1 MKYIIFGL
9 GISGVGAKE
18 LLEKQKQEAIIVDD
32 KNGISSK
39 DAINITNKDDVVIK
53 SPGISWNNDYL
64 KFCLEKGIKIISEI
78 DLAIKYVNPKTK
90 LIAITGTNG
99 KTTTCTKIYELLKY
113 AGYNVALG
121 GNEGHSFAKIVSD
134 KNDYDYIVLELSSYQ
149 LENNPSIKP
158 YIAMV
163 TNLTPDHLLRYDS
176 VDEYYITKLNIFK
189 NQDEND
195 YMIINPNDNEFKRL
209 FNNSLSKKVYIQEDE
224 KYLVF
229 NNEKIIEKDKASLK
243 GEHNIQNM
251 NFIIATAKII
261 GIKTEVINSFLQN
274 TNPLEHRMENFF
286 SVKNTSFI
294 NDSKG
299 TNVESS
305 LYAIDA
311 YKDKNLILI
320 CGGQDKKIDNTKMYD
335 KIYECVD
342 LCLLIGENANQY
354 IEAFNKKGYIKYKE
368 LKTLENAI
376 NYIAEN
382 VDMEKE
388 TYVLLSPATAS
399 FDQFKSFEHRG
410 LEFKRLVREKMGE
423 INAK

>member
-39 DAINITNKDDVVIK
+39 DAVYITNKDDVVIK

-195 YMIINPNDNEFKRL
+195 YMIIDPNDNEFKRL

-229 NNEKIIEKDKASLK
+229 NNEKIIEKYKASLK

-410 LEFKRLVREKMGE
+410 LEFKRLVREKWE
-423 INAK
+423 K

>member
-39 DAINITNKDDVVIK
+39 DAVYITNKDDVVIK

-113 AGYNVALG
+113 AGYNVSLG

-410 LEFKRLVREKMGE
+410 LEFKRLVREKWE
-423 INAK
+423 K

>member
-39 DAINITNKDDVVIK
+39 DAVYITNKDDVIIK

-113 AGYNVALG
+113 AGYNVAVG

-195 YMIINPNDNEFKRL
+195 SMIINPNDNEFKRL

-410 LEFKRLVREKMGE
+410 LEFKRLVREKWE
-423 INAK
+423 K

>member
-39 DAINITNKDDVVIK
+39 DAVYITNKDDVVIK

-134 KNDYDYIVLELSSYQ
+134 KNDYDYIILELSSYQ

-286 SVKNTSFI
+286 SIKNTSFI

-410 LEFKRLVREKMGE
+410 LEFKRLVREKWE
-423 INAK
+423 K

>member
-39 DAINITNKDDVVIK
+39 DAVYITNKDDVVIK

-134 KNDYDYIVLELSSYQ
+134 KNDYDYIILELSSYQ

-410 LEFKRLVREKMGE
+410 LEFKRLVREKWE
-423 INAK
+423 K

>member
-39 DAINITNKDDVVIK
+39 DAVYITNKDDVVIK

-286 SVKNTSFI
+286 SIKNTSFI

-305 LYAIDA
+305 LYAINA

-410 LEFKRLVREKMGE
+410 LEFKRLVREKWE
-423 INAK
+423 K

>member
-39 DAINITNKDDVVIK
+39 DAVYITNKDDVVIK

-195 YMIINPNDNEFKRL
+195 YMIIDPNDNEFKRL

-261 GIKTEVINSFLQN
+261 RIKTEVINSFLQN

-410 LEFKRLVREKMGE
+410 LEFKRLVRKKWEK
-423 INAK
+423 

>member
-18 LLEKQKQEAIIVDD
+18 LLEKQKQEFIIVDD
-32 KNGISSK
+32 KNGTPSK
-39 DAINITNKDDVVIK
+39 DAVYITNEDDIVIK
-53 SPGISWNNDYL
+53 SPGISWHNDYL

-90 LIAITGTNG
+90 LITITGTNG

-195 YMIINPNDNEFKRL
+195 YMIINPHDNEFKRL
-209 FNNSLSKKVYIQEDE
+209 F
-224 KYLVF
+224 
-229 NNEKIIEKDKASLK
+229 
-243 GEHNIQNM
+243 
-251 NFIIATAKII
+251 
-261 GIKTEVINSFLQN
+261 
-274 TNPLEHRMENFF
+274 
-286 SVKNTSFI
+286 KN
-294 NDSKG
+294 
-299 TNVESS
+299 
-305 LYAIDA
+305 
-311 YKDKNLILI
+311 
-320 CGGQDKKIDNTKMYD
+320 
-335 KIYECVD
+335 
-342 LCLLIGENANQY
+342 
-354 IEAFNKKGYIKYKE
+354 
-368 LKTLENAI
+368 
-376 NYIAEN
+376 
-382 VDMEKE
+382 
-388 TYVLLSPATAS
+388 
-399 FDQFKSFEHRG
+399 
-410 LEFKRLVREKMGE
+410 
-423 INAK
+423 

>member
-9 GISGVGAKE
+9 GISGVGSKE

-39 DAINITNKDDVVIK
+39 DAVYITNKDDVVIK

-410 LEFKRLVREKMGE
+410 LEFKRLVREKWE
-423 INAK
+423 K

>member
-9 GISGVGAKE
+9 GISGVGSKE

-39 DAINITNKDDVVIK
+39 DAVYITNKDDVVIK

-163 TNLTPDHLLRYDS
+163 TNLTPDHLLRYYS

-382 VDMEKE
+382 LDMEKE

-410 LEFKRLVREKMGE
+410 LEFKRLVREKWE
-423 INAK
+423 K

>member
-209 FNNSLSKKVYIQEDE
+209 FNNSLSKKVYIQKDE

-286 SVKNTSFI
+286 SIKNTSFI

-376 NYIAEN
+376 NYISEN

-410 LEFKRLVREKMGE
+410 LEFKRLVREKWE
-423 INAK
+423 K

>member
-39 DAINITNKDDVVIK
+39 DAVYITNKDDVVIK

-134 KNDYDYIVLELSSYQ
+134 KNDYDYIVLEFSSYQ

-195 YMIINPNDNEFKRL
+195 YMIIDPNDNEFKRL

-410 LEFKRLVREKMGE
+410 LEFKRLVREKWE
-423 INAK
+423 K

>member
-39 DAINITNKDDVVIK
+39 DAVYITNKDDVVIK

-195 YMIINPNDNEFKRL
+195 YMIIDPNDNEFKRL

-410 LEFKRLVREKMGE
+410 LEFKRLVREKWE
-423 INAK
+423 K

>member
-286 SVKNTSFI
+286 SIKKTSFI

-311 YKDKNLILI
+311 YKYKNLILI

-410 LEFKRLVREKMGE
+410 LEFKRLVREKWE
-423 INAK
+423 K

>member
-53 SPGISWNNDYL
+53 SPGISWNNYYL

-195 YMIINPNDNEFKRL
+195 YMIINSNDNEFKRL

-342 LCLLIGENANQY
+342 LCLLVGENANQY